1 MSERTSRDPIL
12 TVLAVSMGLLAI
24 SNAMKPIGQMFAPDG
39 PTGLVFFG
47 HRLHGLANAVL
58 GPAFGLVLAA
68 YAYGVSKRRSWV
80 VPLAVAYALYVVV
93 NLILFTM
100 ITATP
105 EEKAKVVF
113 NTVYGIVAIGVS
125 GGGALYLARNRGR
138 LA

>member
-1 MSERTSRDPIL
+1 
-12 TVLAVSMGLLAI
+12 
-24 SNAMKPIGQMFAPDG
+24 
-39 PTGLVFFG
+39 
-47 HRLHGLANAVL
+47 VL

-68 YAYGVSKRRSWV
+68 YAYGVWKRRSWV

-93 NLILFTM
+93 NLVLFTM